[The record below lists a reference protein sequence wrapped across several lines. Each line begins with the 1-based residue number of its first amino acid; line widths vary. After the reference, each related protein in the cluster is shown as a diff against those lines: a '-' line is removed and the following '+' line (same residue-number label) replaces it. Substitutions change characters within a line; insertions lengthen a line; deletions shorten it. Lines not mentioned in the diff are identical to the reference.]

1 MIGRR
6 ERSAEEQVRIYHS
19 NISEHFMN
27 INMSM
32 NISEHFMNMNM
43 SMTIT
48 EHFRRGWKSWG
59 TESPT
64 LEIGNSEESHFLSY
78 QRFD

>member
-1 MIGRR
+1 
-6 ERSAEEQVRIYHS
+6 
-19 NISEHFMN
+19 MN
-27 INMSM
+27 INTSM
-32 NISEHFMNMNM
+32 NISEHFMNMNRN
-43 SMTIT
+43 MTIS